1 MTLVPSLEN
10 DVCADVMVLTYEH
23 LSDTFISPI
32 ADHYYAFS
40 NGSGDIV
47 ANADLKGPGN

>member
-1 MTLVPSLEN
+1 MPSLEN

-23 LSDTFISPI
+23 LISPI

-47 ANADLKGPGN
+47 ANADLTGPGN